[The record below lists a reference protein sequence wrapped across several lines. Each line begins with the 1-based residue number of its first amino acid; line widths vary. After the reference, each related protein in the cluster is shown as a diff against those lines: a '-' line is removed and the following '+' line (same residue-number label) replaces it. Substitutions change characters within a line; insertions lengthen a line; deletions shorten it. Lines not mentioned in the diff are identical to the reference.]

1 MGAEAGMGADVGVGA
16 DVGAEDALG
25 DGINAACLATGI
37 GGTPPQAA
45 MRQAAS
51 TRPVPRR
58 RFPNAISLWGR
69 QQRNTTQRSEVL

>member
-1 MGAEAGMGADVGVGA
+1 MGADVGMGVEVGVGA
-16 DVGAEDALG
+16 DVGVGVALEDG
-25 DGINAACLATGI
+25 MTAACVAPGL

-51 TRPVPRR
+51 ARPVQRR

-69 QQRNTTQRSEVL
+69 EQRNTTQRPEVL